1 MRVRLIT
8 DVGVDDIEAA
18 DVTTVVAD
26 RKGLVWLDLD
36 HTDPDGMALLPELF
50 DVLAVDVE
58 DCFVRTPVP
67 KLHLYPDHHYTAING
82 LARGP
87 DDRLYFQPLKVFQNP
102 NVVVTILGPTSTALH
117 AEAARREL
125 SAVHRRLDDHGFRPT
140 TSLELITALRRE
152 MVGTLESLIGSAAG
166 RIADFER
173 RVVHSDPVKSERLL
187 EELFALRHDLQTIR
201 TSAAQAHQS
210 YSNLLETAATQDGLL
225 TVDVRRVSE
234 LRQGFGHLVQTTDLE
249 REYLQEMLDL
259 FQTRV
264 ATELNR
270 FVRRVTAW
278 GTIGIAWTVMVG
290 VYGMNFVYMPEL
302 DWVWGYPTVLGAM
315 AVVAVVLGV
324 FFRRHG
330 WL

>member
-1 MRVRLIT
+1 VRVRVIT
-8 DVGVDDIEAA
+8 DAGVGDVAAA
-18 DVTTVVAD
+18 DVGTVVAAGD
-26 RKGLVWLDLD
+26 ELVWVDLD
-36 HTDPDGMALLPELF
+36 HTDAGGMALLPALF
-50 DVLAVDVE
+50 DVRAADIA
-58 DCFVRTPVP
+58 DCHVRTPVP

-87 DDRLYFQPLKVFQNP
+87 DERLYFQPLKIFQSP
-102 NVVVTILGPTSTALH
+102 QLVVTILGPTSTALH
-117 AEAARREL
+117 ADAARREL
-125 SAVHRRLDDHGFRPT
+125 AHVHRRLDDHGFRPR
-140 TSLELITALRRE
+140 TSLELITAIRRE
-152 MVGTLESLIGSAAG
+152 MMNTLELLIGAAAG

-173 RVVHSDPVKSERLL
+173 KVSQADPVRSERMLA
-187 EELFALRHDLQTIR
+187 ELFALRHDLQTIR

-210 YSNLLETAATQDGLL
+210 YTNLLETAETQDGLL
-225 TVDVRRVSE
+225 TIDVRRVNE
-234 LRQGFGHLVQTTDLE
+234 LRQGFGHIVHTTDLE

-278 GTIGIAWTVMVG
+278 GTIGIAWTVIVG
-290 VYGMNFVYMPEL
+290 IYGMNFADLPGL
-302 DWVWGYPTVLGAM
+302 DTTWGLPTVIASMG
-315 AVVAVVLGV
+315 VVAVVLAV